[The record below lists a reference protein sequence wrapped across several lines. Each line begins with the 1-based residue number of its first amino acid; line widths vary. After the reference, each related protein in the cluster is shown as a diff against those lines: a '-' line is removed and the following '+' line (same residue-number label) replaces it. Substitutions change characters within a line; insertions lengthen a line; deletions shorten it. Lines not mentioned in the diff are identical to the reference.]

1 MSAVGVCP
9 GTNSER
15 VLQQFLRARCE
26 VNGSGRDC
34 RILELTPRGAFIE
47 SYVPAVTG
55 SDVSLQFRLPN
66 GHHVSARGVVSYHKF
81 TEGFGVDFNRLSSA
95 DREQI
100 SSLVG

>member
-9 GTNSER
+9 GTNNEKA
-15 VLQQFLRARCE
+15 LQRFLRARCE

-34 RILELTPRGAFIE
+34 RILQLTPRGVFIE

-66 GHHVSARGVVSYHKF
+66 GHQISTKGVVSYHKF
-81 TEGFGVDFNRLSSA
+81 TEGFGVDFSQLSSA

-100 SSLVG
+100 NNHVG

>member
-1 MSAVGVCP
+1 MSAAGVCP
-9 GTNSER
+9 GTDNER
-15 VLQQFLRARCE
+15 ALQRFLRARCE

-55 SDVSLQFRLPN
+55 SNVSLQFRLPN
-66 GHHVSARGVVSYHKF
+66 GHQVSARGVVSYHKF

-100 SSLVG
+100 NSLIG

>member
-9 GTNSER
+9 GADNEKA
-15 VLQQFLRARCE
+15 LQRFLRARCE

-55 SDVSLQFRLPN
+55 SNVSLRFRLPN
-66 GHHVSARGVVSYHKF
+66 GHQVAAKGVVSYHKF
-81 TEGFGVDFNRLSSA
+81 TEGFGVDFNRLSPA